1 LSHMQDSGI
10 KVNDKSAGFSVDEQ
24 SAPSGKD
31 SMLLEHEADVIGEVG
46 NMSMGAAA
54 TVLSELL
61 ERKVTITAPA
71 VEYTTLEQV
80 KLKYPIPCIA
90 VSIEYSKGIVGT
102 SVLVMKEEDA
112 LAIAQQMI
120 RNSLGDV
127 EVTGLDDLALSA
139 LGECMNQMMGASAT
153 SLARF
158 IRHEIDISPPK
169 IERVDLRDDIDSV
182 RDLVGVTSVV
192 QTVFRMFID
201 GLVESDVLQLMHIE
215 FAKTLS
221 NKLLDAISD
230 MLTSPQEEV
239 KGVPDEY
246 QVKSEQNMQSDG
258 CVVHKGTVDPGLYG
272 RTGDRSKT
280 KRAVDR
286 DSSVVNIDLIKA
298 LPVEIKV
305 VLGQTRT
312 PLSELISLG
321 RGAIIELDTHDQELV
336 DIRVNDCL
344 IAKGEVV
351 VVNEQYG
358 VRIVEIVDTRERL
371 MSLRQ
376 E

>member
-1 LSHMQDSGI
+1 MEDTGI
-10 KVNDKSAGFSVDEQ
+10 KENDKGASFVNEQ
-24 SAPSGKD
+24 SAPSEMD
-31 SMLLEHEADVIGEVG
+31 DMLLEHEVDVIGEVG

-61 ERKVTITAPA
+61 ERKVMITAPA

-80 KLKYPIPCIA
+80 KLKYPIPCVA

-127 EVTGLDDLALSA
+127 EVTELDDLALSA

-158 IRHEIDISPPK
+158 LRHEIDISPPK
-169 IERVDLRDDIDSV
+169 IDRIDLRDDIDSM
-182 RDLVGVTSVV
+182 RNLVGVTSVV
-192 QTVFRMFID
+192 QTVFKMLID
-201 GLVESDVLQLMHIE
+201 GLVESDVLQLIHIE

-230 MLTSPQEEV
+230 MLTFPQEEV

-258 CVVHKGTVDPGLYG
+258 CVVHEGTVDPGLYG

-280 KRAVDR
+280 KRTVDA
-286 DSSVVNIDLIKA
+286 DSKGVNIDLIKA

-321 RGAIIELDTHDQELV
+321 RGAIIELDTHEQELV

-358 VRIVEIVDTRERL
+358 VRIAEIVDTRERL